1 MRLEKGEYQTRW
13 YRKPSNKNI
22 LVHYLSAHPS
32 RTKRSVVANMFRT
45 AKTVSSNH
53 ALRTYSVKL
62 ARTIAHANGYPE
74 STARLRYHQSN
85 SITREEE
92 SSKIPLCIPFVCE
105 ELSSGIRNCVRR
117 AGLESYLRVVDIPP
131 LNLRHRLVRNR
142 AFDNPCDV
150 DDCAICSLMV
160 RGNCMGSG
168 VIYLIRCQICSE
180 EYIGET
186 GRPLRLRIKEHLDGL
201 RRSLISTPLG
211 THRRMC
217 HNNEE
222 FAVTVNI
229 LAHEAEI
236 AARKTLE
243 AFWILARNPKMNK
256 KDECIAI
263 TNELAPFL
271 ELGEFDRSPP
281 SPERVPVF
289 QK

>member
-1 MRLEKGEYQTRW
+1 M
-13 YRKPSNKNI
+13 
-22 LVHYLSAHPS
+22 
-32 RTKRSVVANMFRT
+32 
-45 AKTVSSNH
+45 
-53 ALRTYSVKL
+53 KL

-74 STARLRYHQSN
+74 STARLRYHKSN
-85 SITREEE
+85 SITRGEE

-168 VIYLIRCQICSE
+168 VIYLIRCQICGE

-186 GRPLRLRIKEHLDGL
+186 GRPLRLRMKEHLDGL
-201 RRSLISTPLG
+201 RRSIASTPLG

-217 HNNEE
+217 HSNEE
-222 FAVTVNI
+222 FPVTVNI
-229 LAHEAEI
+229 LAREAEI

-243 AFWILARNPKMNK
+243 ACWILARNPKMNK

-263 TNELAPFL
+263 TKELAPFL
-271 ELGEFDRSPP
+271 ELGRFDQSPP
-281 SPERVPVF
+281 SPEEVPVIP
-289 QK
+289 